1 MKKKKLFISLVV
13 TVAFLIA
20 SVLLTFQMF
29 SARTQTIN
37 ELNINV
43 INLSRTLDTYSE
55 GIIRQGEMLIKTI
68 SSMTE
73 IYGLNH
79 QNISR
84 IRTLLSEQTIFLEQ
98 LNNIVI
104 YDENGGEILAM
115 RDIPK
120 GSRNGADRSF
130 FIYHRNNP
138 SKNIFIGPPVVSRT
152 TGKWVIT
159 ISRRLEDA
167 NALFRGVVV
176 LTLNVENFLE
186 TYGKL
191 DIGKNGSI
199 SLISDSGTLMV
210 RFPFSEEYIG
220 KAFSDSLLFT
230 HYLKESDSGTA
241 TVISRVDHI
250 ERIFAFQKNKRYGL
264 VTTVAV
270 STDEALNSW
279 RHHAEILSATIIF
292 LVGCACFS
300 GGYVFKEMSRRVQL
314 NKELTNAKESLMS
327 ANAQLKE
334 MASVDSLTGLANRR
348 EFDDVF
354 PQTISECA
362 KNKKSISL
370 LLIDVDFFKN
380 YNDKYGHVAGDD
392 CLRSV
397 AAIIKA
403 SLTEFNAVTARYGGE
418 EFVVILPEAEPELAK
433 RIAGS
438 ITRNIISERITHE
451 ASPFGVVSVSIG
463 VSHARATDLD
473 DDGTSLIES
482 ADTALYRAKFSGRN
496 QISML

>member
-1 MKKKKLFISLVV
+1 MKKKKFYLSLII
-13 TVAFLIA
+13 TVAFLIV
-20 SVLLTFQMF
+20 SVLLTFQIF

-55 GIIRQGEMLIKTI
+55 GVIRQGEMIIKTI

-73 IYGLNH
+73 IYGIK
-79 QNISR
+79 QPEIER
-84 IRTLLSEQTIFLEQ
+84 IRTLLSDQTTFIEQ

-104 YDENGGEILAM
+104 YDDKGNEILAM
-115 RDIPK
+115 RNIPRW
-120 GSRNGADRSF
+120 GRNGADRSF
-130 FIYHRNNP
+130 FIYHRNNL
-138 SKNIFIGPPVVSRT
+138 SKDIYIGPPVISRT

-159 ISRRLEDA
+159 ISKRLEDE
-167 NALFRGVVV
+167 NRMFRGVVV
-176 LTLNVENFLE
+176 LTLNIENFLE

-199 SLISDSGTLMV
+199 SLISDSGTLMI
-210 RFPFSEEYIG
+210 RFPFNEKFTG
-220 KAFSDSLLFT
+220 KIFSDSLLFT
-230 HYLKESDSGTA
+230 SYLKKSDSGTA

-279 RHHAEILSATIIF
+279 RHHAEILGATIIF
-292 LVGCACFS
+292 LIGCAFFS
-300 GGYVFKEMSRRVQL
+300 GGYVFKEISKRMQL
-314 NKELTNAKESLMS
+314 NKELANAKESLLS

-348 EFDDVF
+348 EFDHAF
-354 PQTISECA
+354 PKIIQDCA
-362 KNKKSISL
+362 INKKSISL
-370 LLIDVDFFKN
+370 LLIDIDFFKN
-380 YNDKYGHVAGDD
+380 YNDKYGHLSGDECLRKVAG
-392 CLRSV
+392 
-397 AAIIKA
+397 IIKE
-403 SLTEFNAVTARYGGE
+403 SLTDLNAVAARYGGE

-433 RIAGS
+433 NIAES
-438 ITRNIISERITHE
+438 ITHNIISEKLIHE
-451 ASPFGVVSVSIG
+451 ASPFGVVSVSTG
-463 VSHARATDLD
+463 VSSAAATDID

-482 ADTALYRAKFSGRN
+482 ADTALYRAKYSGRN
-496 QISML
+496 QVNTI